1 MSITTL
7 IAVGY
12 LAQQGGLTSLLG
24 TTNVTVAGLLL
35 IAIVALVGGF
45 VSPKS
50 SVEEIRARLR
60 DREEEVKVLHAD
72 NITQREEKAALRGQ
86 LDIMQRQLEQMQK
99 ELEELRR
106 ELRRF
111 RTEYEK

>member
-1 MSITTL
+1 MDTTL
-7 IAVGY
+7 ITAYY

-35 IAIVALVGGF
+35 IAVVALYAGL

-60 DREEEVKVLHAD
+60 DREAEVKVLHAD
-72 NITQREEKAALRGQ
+72 NITQREEKAQLRGQ
-86 LDIMQRQLEQMQK
+86 LDAMQQQLERLQD

-106 ELRRF
+106 EMRQL
-111 RTEYEK
+111 RTEYGK